1 MGTIELT
8 PGAAVFPD
16 GTTNNAA
23 PALQRVKS
31 SSGPPNAYWD
41 ELCFDASTEEQCCW
55 QVPYWPA
62 DYVSTPTAKITYKMA
77 SATTGGVAF
86 EVRLAA
92 ISDADAADADAKA
105 LGTANVGTDTVPGTA
120 GYENT
125 VSFALTNADSVAVGD
140 FVVVYL
146 NRDPAHASD
155 TATGDAQVVG
165 FAITYV

>member
-16 GTTNNAA
+16 STASNAA

-31 SSGPPNAYWD
+31 SSGPPNSYFD
-41 ELCFDASTEEQCCW
+41 QLCFDATTEEQCCW

-62 DYVSTPTAKITYKMA
+62 DYVSTPTVKITYKMA

-120 GYENT
+120 GHTNT
-125 VSFALTNADSVAVGD
+125 VSFALTNNDSVAVGD
-140 FVVVYL
+140 FVTVYL

-155 TATGDAQVVG
+155 TATGDAEVLG
-165 FAITYV
+165 IAITYV

>member
-16 GTTNNAA
+16 GTSSNAA

-31 SSGPPNAYWD
+31 SSGPPNSYFD
-41 ELCFDASTEEQCCW
+41 QLCFDATTEEQCLW
-55 QVPYWPA
+55 QIPYWPA
-62 DYVSTPTAKITYKMA
+62 DYVSTPTVKITYKMA

-120 GYENT
+120 GYTNT
-125 VSFALTNADSVAVGD
+125 VSFGLTNNDSVAVGD

-155 TATGDAQVVG
+155 TATGDAEVLG
-165 FAITYV
+165 IAITYV